1 MGCGHLLA
9 TITNAVINKVYQ
21 TMSRSLLSIILCIW
35 LVEES
40 LSYMVTL
47 SVLKYHCVFCSGYII
62 YFKQH

>member
-47 SVLKYHCVFCSGYII
+47 SVLKY
-62 YFKQH
+62 